1 MSGNYFID
9 PDGPFAGDYP
19 ISVYC
24 DLNSGKT
31 FTEKI
36 TSVFLKKYS
45 WKIFFILLSIGV
57 TKIDHDLVGAIE
69 VKKCQE
75 PGCFPQSITYQSS
88 INQIAALATLSKN
101 CEQHFRVSFYFENF
115 ILVF

>member
-1 MSGNYFID
+1 MLNVTMSGNYFID

-36 TSVFLKKYS
+36 TSVF
-45 WKIFFILLSIGV
+45 
-57 TKIDHDLVGAIE
+57 
-69 VKKCQE
+69 
-75 PGCFPQSITYQSS
+75 
-88 INQIAALATLSKN
+88 SKN
-101 CEQHFRVSFYFENF
+101 IREKYFYSS
-115 ILVF
+115 

>member
-1 MSGNYFID
+1 MLNVTMSGNYFID

-36 TSVFLKKYS
+36 TSVFKKYIREKYFS
-45 WKIFFILLSIGV
+45 FFFL
-57 TKIDHDLVGAIE
+57 
-69 VKKCQE
+69 
-75 PGCFPQSITYQSS
+75 
-88 INQIAALATLSKN
+88 
-101 CEQHFRVSFYFENF
+101 
-115 ILVF
+115 

>member
-36 TSVFLKKYS
+36 RSLYYFK
-45 WKIFFILLSIGV
+45 KIF
-57 TKIDHDLVGAIE
+57 
-69 VKKCQE
+69 VKNI
-75 PGCFPQSITYQSS
+75 FHTSF
-88 INQIAALATLSKN
+88 
-101 CEQHFRVSFYFENF
+101 FRCDQD
-115 ILVF
+115 